1 MELHLFLT
9 CFLQKGRIAMGNM
22 LAAANVE
29 AMQQVN
35 SFFAAGGG
43 QNTIT
48 KIKRWGEIGLS
59 IVLIACGSW
68 LLIKAI
74 MGFTSAIHGNNKDW
88 GGAMIAVLVG
98 IIGGLFLTAG
108 ATWAISLFQ
117 NMGNDLEI

>member
-1 MELHLFLT
+1 
-9 CFLQKGRIAMGNM
+9 MGNM

-35 SFFAAGGG
+35 AFFAAGGG

-108 ATWAISLFQ
+108 AAWAISLFQ